1 MGNNIR
7 TFKGITPTVDETVFI
22 APSAD
27 VIGDVVIQE
36 GSSVWFNCV
45 IRGDV
50 NHIRIGKRSNIQDG
64 TVIHVSNGT
73 HPTIVGDD
81 VLVGHNCIIHGC
93 TLEDGSFVGM
103 GTTVL
108 DGVVVESGA
117 MVAAGALVTPNKR
130 VPKGELWGGAPAKF
144 LRNLGADEVANLTS
158 GAVHYAELA
167 QIYKTGE

>member
-1 MGNNIR
+1 MGNNIIA
-7 TFKGITPTVDETVFI
+7 FKGIMPKLHDSVFV

-27 VIGDVVIQE
+27 VIGDVEIDE

-73 HPTIVGDD
+73 HPTIIGDD
-81 VLVGHNCIIHGC
+81 VLVGHNCIVHGC
-93 TLEDGSFVGM
+93 TLENGSFVGM
-103 GTTVL
+103 GPTVL
-108 DGVVVESGA
+108 DGAVDEGGA
-117 MVAAGALVTPNKR
+117 MIAAGALVAPNKR
-130 VPKGELWGGAPAKF
+130 VPKGERWGTSPAKF
-144 LRNLGADEVANLTS
+144 MRNLSDEQQENLTS

-167 QIYKTGE
+167 QIYKSD

>member
-1 MGNNIR
+1 MGNNIIA
-7 TFKGITPTVDETVFI
+7 FKGIMPKLHDSVFV

-27 VIGDVVIQE
+27 VIGDVEIDE

-73 HPTIVGDD
+73 HPTIIGDD
-81 VLVGHNCIIHGC
+81 VLVGHNCIVHGC
-93 TLEDGSFVGM
+93 TLENGSFVGM
-103 GTTVL
+103 GATVL
-108 DGVVVESGA
+108 DGAVVEGGA
-117 MVAAGALVTPNKR
+117 MVAAGALVAPNKR
-130 VPKGELWGGAPAKF
+130 VPKGELWGGSPAKF
-144 LRNLGADEVANLTS
+144 MRNLSDEQQENLTS

-167 QIYKTGE
+167 QIYKSD